1 MKYVCVFC
9 GARTGSNAAF
19 AEQTAALGRSLAAR
33 GFGIVYGGGR
43 VGLMGVLADAA
54 LAEGGTVVGV
64 IPQAL
69 ADAEV
74 AHNGL
79 TRLHVVDSMHE
90 RKALMAQLSDTFIA
104 LPGGYGTLDEFCEIV
119 TWAQLGI
126 HQKPIG
132 LLNVDRYY
140 DKLIELFDLGMSEG
154 FIPRGNRALI
164 REARTI
170 EHLLERLALG

>member
-1 MKYVCVFC
+1 MHHVGVFC
-9 GARTGSNAAF
+9 GARTGASAAF
-19 AEQTAALGRSLAAR
+19 AEQTAALGRELAQR
-33 GFGIVYGGGR
+33 GHGIVYGGGR

-54 LAEGGTVVGV
+54 LAAGGKVVGV

-79 TRLHVVDSMHE
+79 TQLHVVTSMHE
-90 RKALMAQLSDTFIA
+90 RKALMAQLSDAFIA

-126 HQKPIG
+126 HDKPVG
-132 LLNVDRYY
+132 LLNVERYY
-140 DKLIELFDLGMSEG
+140 DSLIALFDAGMHEG
-154 FIPRGNRALI
+154 FIPRGNRGLV

-170 EHLLERLALG
+170 EHLLERLGL

>member
-1 MKYVCVFC
+1 MTAVGVFC
-9 GARTGSNAAF
+9 GARTGTSAAF
-19 AEQTAALGRSLAAR
+19 AEQTAALGRSLADR
-33 GFGIVYGGGR
+33 GLGIVYGGGR

-54 LAEGGTVVGV
+54 LAQGGNVTGV

-90 RKALMAQLSDTFIA
+90 RKALMAQLSDAFIA

-119 TWAQLGI
+119 TWAQLKI
-126 HQKPIG
+126 HDKPIG
-132 LLNVDRYY
+132 LLNVDGYY
-140 DKLIELFDLGMSEG
+140 DHLIALFDLGMREG

-170 EHLLERLALG
+170 DHLLERLGL